1 MTGAHLNPL
10 FKTWFKI
17 IYKNLYKEPGLKTS
31 LVKKSLSYKTN
42 FSKTYFVITSIFCLF
57 VSYIHIILI
66 TYFNSHMNKDDIY
79 QKIQNSN
86 ITYHNPNTLSD
97 KQTKSIFVFIKLN
110 FKVNESRYRR
120 CGITP
125 HFPKTK
131 K

>member
-1 MTGAHLNPL
+1 M
-10 FKTWFKI
+10 
-17 IYKNLYKEPGLKTS
+17 S
-31 LVKKSLSYKTN
+31 
-42 FSKTYFVITSIFCLF
+42 
-57 VSYIHIILI
+57 
-66 TYFNSHMNKDDIY
+66 KDDIY

-97 KQTKSIFVFIKLN
+97 KQTKSIFVFITLS